1 MINENLVK
9 DIACKVLERLDEIA
23 SSIDHASTPTVA
35 DGTNW
40 TQADSLSTIAYS
52 LNEIANTL
60 KKIEAKIK

>member
-9 DIACKVLERLDEIA
+9 DIASKVIERLDEIA

-40 TQADSLSTIAYS
+40 TEADSLSNIS
-52 LNEIANTL
+52 FHLEEISETL
-60 KKIEAKIK
+60 KVIAAKMK